1 MPSRFNSKAEFT
13 NGGSDDK
20 RLLHLTRLK
29 PPAEYSIPLEAFYLT
44 PQKLQLA
51 KTLARQGGNLG
62 QPADC
67 RKNRST
73 DIVFDVA

>member
-20 RLLHLTRLK
+20 RLFHITPLK

-44 PQKLQLA
+44 PQKLQGA
-51 KTLARQGGNLG
+51 KTVARQTGKFKTTRRLPKKSIN
-62 QPADC
+62 
-67 RKNRST
+67 
-73 DIVFDVA
+73 

>member
-20 RLLHLTRLK
+20 RLFHLTRLK

-44 PQKLQLA
+44 PQKLHGA
-51 KTLARQGGNLG
+51 KTVARQGGKFRTTRRLPKKSIN
-62 QPADC
+62 
-67 RKNRST
+67 
-73 DIVFDVA
+73 

>member
-20 RLLHLTRLK
+20 RLFHLTRLK

-44 PQKLQLA
+44 PQKFQGA
-51 KTLARQGGNLG
+51 KTVARQ
-62 QPADC
+62 
-67 RKNRST
+67 
-73 DIVFDVA
+73 

>member
-1 MPSRFNSKAEFT
+1 MPSRFHSKAEFT